1 MTRVIRSPQEFK
13 QWRRDQAGMTVG
25 FVPTMG
31 ALHAGHESLL
41 KRCREETELC
51 VLSIFVNPTQ
61 FNDPKDFE
69 KYPLTWEQ
77 DLAMAERNG
86 VDVIFYPRPEEM
98 YPDGYH
104 YKVIENEFTGVLC
117 GATRPGHFD
126 GVLSVVM
133 KLFNVVSPTKAYF
146 GEKDFQQLTLI
157 QGMVRAFFMDLI
169 IVPVP
174 TLREADGLAM
184 SSRNVRLTA
193 EERAKAPAIY
203 QAIKSAKSAAE
214 ATAQLTEQGFKVDY
228 VTDLKGRR
236 FAAAFLGDVRL
247 IDNVQI

>member
-13 QWRRDQAGMTVG
+13 QWRRDQAGMTLG

-31 ALHAGHESLL
+31 ALHSGHESLL
-41 KRCREETELC
+41 KRCRAENELC
-51 VLSIFVNPTQ
+51 VMSIFVNPTQ
-61 FNDPKDFE
+61 FNNPKDFE
-69 KYPLTWEQ
+69 TYPSTWEQ
-77 DLAMAERNG
+77 DLFLAEKTG
-86 VDVIFYPRPEEM
+86 VNVIFYPRFEEM

-104 YKVIENEFTGVLC
+104 YKVIENDFGSLLC

-157 QGMVRAFFMDLI
+157 QGMTRAFFMDLI

-174 TLREADGLAM
+174 TVRETDGLAM
-184 SSRNVRLTA
+184 SSRNSRLTT
-193 EERAKAPAIY
+193 EERAKAPIIYETIKTAKNANEAAAI
-203 QAIKSAKSAAE
+203 
-214 ATAQLTEQGFKVDY
+214 LTTLGFKVDY